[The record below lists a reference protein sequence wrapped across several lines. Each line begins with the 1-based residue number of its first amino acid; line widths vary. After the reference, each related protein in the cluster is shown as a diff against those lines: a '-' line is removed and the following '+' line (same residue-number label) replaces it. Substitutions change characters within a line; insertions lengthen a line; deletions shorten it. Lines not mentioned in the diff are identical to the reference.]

1 LGDCVK
7 MLNAIFPWIHIVKG
21 RPRHPQSQGS
31 LELFHAPYKR
41 ALAQAMTNANT
52 DNWLAHMCTF
62 QCAIN
67 NHPVCS
73 HKNLSPYPM
82 YYARPNKS
90 CYSSIFGRAY
100 KEYRTEFGLRVAK
113 LALKRLKIGDPS

>member
-1 LGDCVK
+1 
-7 MLNAIFPWIHIVKG
+7 
-21 RPRHPQSQGS
+21 
-31 LELFHAPYKR
+31 
-41 ALAQAMTNANT
+41 
-52 DNWLAHMCTF
+52 
-62 QCAIN
+62 
-67 NHPVCS
+67 
-73 HKNLSPYPM
+73 M